1 RLIDELT
8 GGAPAGPSAIKTSMR
23 GVFTRVRPD
32 GTGGVVGIPR
42 DVFPKLN
49 SQPYSVPL
57 SIVSE
62 GYVTQQL
69 DVPVA
74 QDLGFPGTF
83 SPPGLVDVLLHRE
96 PTVIKGRTIRMNG
109 TSSVAIPGA
118 TVSITGIWRT
128 PPPANTSIPASAPNI
143 VSLRPPLYAERDTA
157 TGRL

>member
-1 RLIDELT
+1 MPRRTVQTSERSYLFSSDGSPLAADRIWALARVRLIDELT

-42 DVFPKLN
+42 EVFPKLN
-49 SQPYSVPL
+49 AQPYSVPL

-83 SPPGLVDVLLHRE
+83 SPP
-96 PTVIKGRTIRMNG
+96 
-109 TSSVAIPGA
+109 
-118 TVSITGIWRT
+118 
-128 PPPANTSIPASAPNI
+128 
-143 VSLRPPLYAERDTA
+143 PL
-157 TGRL
+157 

>member
-1 RLIDELT
+1 
-8 GGAPAGPSAIKTSMR
+8 
-23 GVFTRVRPD
+23 
-32 GTGGVVGIPR
+32 
-42 DVFPKLN
+42 
-49 SQPYSVPL
+49 
-57 SIVSE
+57 
-62 GYVTQQL
+62 
-69 DVPVA
+69 
-74 QDLGFPGTF
+74 

-157 TGRL
+157 TGPLRRRNLPSVAGNKFLLSDAAEGATSIRLSDQVSIAAGNILIIDASEPDLIEFISIASITGAGTADQPCTVTLNHPLAFEHRG